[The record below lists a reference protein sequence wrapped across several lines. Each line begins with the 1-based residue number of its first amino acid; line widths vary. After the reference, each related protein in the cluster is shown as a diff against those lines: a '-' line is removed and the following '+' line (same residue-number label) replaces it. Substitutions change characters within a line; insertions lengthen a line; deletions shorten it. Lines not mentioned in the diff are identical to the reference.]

1 MKRKLTTKASYAA
14 THLCGICAAM
24 AVLMCLAF
32 TSCSKDY
39 PKLVKERVEQYR
51 KEGKWVLSYS
61 KNATEDGHFIVYA
74 DEKTQTIV
82 VDSIDGMETAN
93 LNALTEVSEN
103 MTFADVKIFEFHEGG
118 KIQLKLQN
126 RKFFIPMNGYGNLQ
140 QVEKLRGYKNKYMIM
155 EMAEPYFAVLF
166 LESKKVYTFGQ
177 DGSGSFIRGRQYTG
191 TDYKIRKN
199 GDLDIRMKFD
209 FDNTREGLPAKLPC
223 TYVVTFGSNGNIKKK
238 ADHVTCCGVKVPVEA
253 FEYMDGNFEPYLEE
267 MKRNMNSG
275 DLQDDFN
282 DIEDE
287 SENEEWSAEEPE
299 ETSSPSNNTSENN
312 VAEER
317 QSEPQPAEQ
326 QEVSN
331 SNRQPFKLV
340 PVDEEPS
347 RPAEDNKIFD
357 VVDERP
363 SFPGGDA
370 ALMQWLSSN
379 IKYPVIAAEN
389 GIQGRVIVQ
398 FVISRTGVIRDAKV
412 LRGVDPALDREA
424 VRVVRSM
431 PRWTPGKQNN
441 TPVNVRYTLP
451 ITFRLQ

>member
-32 TSCSKDY
+32 TSCSKY
-39 PKLVKERVEQYR
+39 YQKLVKERVEQYR

-61 KNATEDGHFIVYA
+61 KNATEDEHFIVYA
-74 DEKTQTIV
+74 DEKTQTIG
-82 VDSIDGMETAN
+82 IDTLSGVATVN
-93 LNALTEVSEN
+93 LGGLTDVNAT
-103 MTFADVKIFEFHEGG
+103 MTFSDTKIVDFMEGG
-118 KIQLKLQN
+118 NMPFSVKGHEFIVAMGYADTQNSKKLH
-126 RKFFIPMNGYGNLQ
+126 
-140 QVEKLRGYKNKYMIM
+140 GYKNKYMIM
-155 EMAEPYFAVLF
+155 DMDKGSVTVLF
-166 LESKKVYTFGQ
+166 LTTKKVYKFG
-177 DGSGSFIRGRQYTG
+177 GVYSSAKGRNYTG
-191 TDYKIRKN
+191 TDYRIKKN
-199 GDLDIRMKFD
+199 GDLDIRIKFD
-209 FDNTREGLPAKLPC
+209 LDHSGDGLPNYLPC
-223 TYVVTFGSNGNIKKK
+223 TYVVTIGSDGNIKKK
-238 ADHVTCCGVKVPVEA
+238 ANHVTCCGVKVPVEA
-253 FEYMDGNFEPYLEE
+253 FAEYIYGDLTPYVEE
-267 MKRNMNSG
+267 MRRNMDCG
-275 DLQDDFN
+275 DLQDDFTET
-282 DIEDE
+282 DDE

-317 QSEPQPAEQ
+317 QSEPQPAEK

-340 PVDEEPS
+340 PVDEEPTRS
-347 RPAEDNKIFD
+347 SADNKIFD
-357 VVDERP
+357 VVEERP

-389 GIQGRVIVQ
+389 GIQGRVVVQ
-398 FVISRTGVIRDAKV
+398 FVISKTGAIRDVKV
-412 LRGVDPALDREA
+412 LRGVEPSLDKEA
-424 VRVVRSM
+424 VRVIRSM

-451 ITFRLQ
+451 ITFRL

>member
-61 KNATEDGHFIVYA
+61 KNATEDEHFIVYA
-74 DEKTQTIV
+74 DEKTQAIV
-82 VDSIDGMETAN
+82 VDSIDGENIVSLKKLKEFQVAVSNDESIIWTDIQEDIPLKIITGKN
-93 LNALTEVSEN
+93 LLLGSY
-103 MTFADVKIFEFHEGG
+103 EG
-118 KIQLKLQN
+118 N
-126 RKFFIPMNGYGNLQ
+126 Y
-140 QVEKLRGYKNKYMIM
+140 QVEKMTGYKDKYMI
-155 EMAEPYFAVLF
+155 ARFGPYRVAIIFFNAN
-166 LESKKVYTFGQ
+166 KVYGFGLH
-177 DGSGSFIRGRQYTG
+177 DERYYKHIG
-191 TDYKIRKN
+191 TDYKITDN
-199 GDLDIRMKFD
+199 GDIKVRLRYEFAMGLK
-209 FDNTREGLPAKLPC
+209 GLPEYLPC
-223 TYVVTFGSNGNIKKK
+223 SYSFVFDCNGNIKSKDK
-238 ADHVTCCGVKVPVEA
+238 YVDCYGVQISTSTFGGYYDSA
-253 FEYMDGNFEPYLEE
+253 FEFNEKDIKEAIT
-267 MKRNMNSG
+267 KG
-275 DLQDDFN
+275 DYQTDDFYEGN
-282 DIEDE
+282 NGDE
-287 SENEEWSAEEPE
+287 TTDDEWSTE
-299 ETSSPSNNTSENN
+299 ETASPSNNDNGNN

-357 VVDERP
+357 VVEERP

-370 ALMQWLSSN
+370 ALTQWLSNN
-379 IKYPVIAAEN
+379 IRYPESAASN
-389 GIQGRVIVQ
+389 GIQGRVVVQ
-398 FVISRTGVIRDAKV
+398 FVISRTGVIRDVKV

-424 VRVVRSM
+424 MRVVRSM
-431 PRWTPGKQNN
+431 PRWTPGKQAGVQ
-441 TPVNVRYTLP
+441 VNVRYTLP
-451 ITFRLQ
+451 ITFRL